1 MTDEVLLRHG
11 TTMVGRL
18 VLEPGETMPWQRD
31 PFHRVAVVLGGDLPT
46 FLAPHNSPH
55 TLRPPSDDRDWG
67 EAHSSDAF
75 LRRSLLPPFSDPA
88 FPSAFPPVP
97 PALLSYP
104 AAPAPRLRTLRR
116 QFTILSRVVMLLQ
129 GRSP

>member
-46 FLAPHNSPH
+46 FLAPHNSPQ
-55 TLRPPSDDRDWG
+55 TNQAAIGRRCPATARIASI
-67 EAHSSDAF
+67 ESQSMMVMNSTSSSAF
-75 LRRSLLPPFSDPA
+75 LRSK
-88 FPSAFPPVP
+88 
-97 PALLSYP
+97 
-104 AAPAPRLRTLRR
+104 
-116 QFTILSRVVMLLQ
+116 
-129 GRSP
+129 